1 MSKRKGKQMSN
12 LPHSYIE
19 AMEGLQMEN
28 EQLRQRILILEKQA
42 KNNEVLDLVM
52 ISVADVIEKFN
63 GTIDDSEFAMW
74 LEAKKSNES

>member
-28 EQLRQRILILEKQA
+28 EQLRKRILALENQY
-42 KNNEVLDLVM
+42 KNKYYDEGFQDGARAAANDIM
-52 ISVADVIEKFN
+52 NPI
-63 GTIDDSEFAMW
+63 
-74 LEAKKSNES
+74 

>member
-28 EQLRQRILILEKQA
+28 EQLRKRILVLENQD
-42 KNNEVLDLVM
+42 KNKYYDEGFQDGASAAANDIM
-52 ISVADVIEKFN
+52 NPI
-63 GTIDDSEFAMW
+63 
-74 LEAKKSNES
+74 